1 MRPEPRDGSALST
14 SANPNPVRP
23 LGAPRAG
30 RLPAGPRRL
39 AVVLLAIAVLV
50 LAGCSR
56 NGDGI
61 RGAGTIEMDEV
72 DIASLVGG
80 RLEKLNVVEGDT
92 VSAGDTICVLN
103 RGEVSA
109 DLAAQAAEAERA
121 QAQARDL
128 IQGSR
133 PAELV
138 IAREAVRGAN
148 ADLELA
154 KTEFDRTERL
164 VKQGL
169 AAQADL
175 DRDRAARDAAQA
187 RASSAAE
194 QLRLQEQ
201 GYRHQQVAAAK
212 QGAVAAAA
220 QLQGARSRAD
230 ELILTAPRT
239 GVVLL
244 VNYRAGELVPPSM
257 PVVTLGDPDSLWM
270 RVYVAAPLLTKVH
283 LGAPVE
289 VRPIGVSK
297 PFHGRVVSIA
307 TEAEFTP
314 RAALTEE
321 EQANLVFGVKLV
333 LDRTGGR
340 LKAGLPADA
349 RILTSDARAG
359 SAGTSG
365 PVGASAR

>member
-1 MRPEPRDGSALST
+1 
-14 SANPNPVRP
+14 
-23 LGAPRAG
+23 
-30 RLPAGPRRL
+30 
-39 AVVLLAIAVLV
+39 
-50 LAGCSR
+50 
-56 NGDGI
+56 
-61 RGAGTIEMDEV
+61 MDEV
-72 DIASLVGG
+72 DVASLVGG
-80 RLEKLNVVEGDT
+80 RLEKLNVVEGET
-92 VSAGDTICVLN
+92 VSAGDTLCVLSH
-103 RGEVSA
+103 GEVSA

-128 IQGSR
+128 RQGSR

-138 IAREAVRGAN
+138 IAREAVRAAN

-154 KTEFDRTERL
+154 RTQFDRTERL

-169 AAQADL
+169 SAQADL

-187 RASSAAE
+187 RASSASE
-194 QLRLQEQ
+194 QLGLQEQ
-201 GYRHQQVAAAK
+201 GYRRQQVAAAN
-212 QGAVAAAA
+212 QGAVAALA
-220 QLQGARSRAD
+220 QLQGARSRAE
-230 ELILTAPRT
+230 ELVLTAPRS

-257 PVVTLGDPDSLWM
+257 PVVTMGDPDSLWM

-289 VRPIGVSK
+289 VRPIGVKK
-297 PFHGRVVSIA
+297 PFGGRVVSIA
-307 TEAEFTP
+307 REAEFTP

-349 RILTSDARAG
+349 RILQPSSAAAG
-359 SAGTSG
+359 SGSSATGSG
-365 PVGASAR
+365 VR

>member
-1 MRPEPRDGSALST
+1 MKLHRPG
-14 SANPNPVRP
+14 
-23 LGAPRAG
+23 
-30 RLPAGPRRL
+30 PA
-39 AVVLLAIAVLV
+39 LLAIAVAV
-50 LAGCSR
+50 LAGCSGS
-56 NGDGI
+56 GDAI
-61 RGAGTIEMDEV
+61 RGSGTIEMDEV
-72 DIASLVGG
+72 DVASLVGG
-80 RLEKLNVVEGDT
+80 RLTRLDVAEGDT
-92 VSAGDTICVLN
+92 VAVGDTICVLD
-103 RGEVSA
+103 RGEISA

-128 IQGSR
+128 QQGSR

-138 IAREAVRGAN
+138 IAREALRAAN

-154 KTEFDRTERL
+154 KAEFDRTERL
-164 VKQGL
+164 VKQGVS
-169 AAQADL
+169 APADL
-175 DRDRAARDAAQA
+175 DRARASRDAALA

-194 QLRLQEQ
+194 QVRLQEE
-201 GYRHQQVAAAK
+201 GYRRQQVAAAK
-212 QGAVAAAA
+212 QGAAAAIA
-220 QLQGARSRAD
+220 QLQGAKSRAE
-230 ELILTAPRT
+230 ELVLTAPRS

-297 PFHGRVVSIA
+297 PYRARVVSIA

-333 LDRTGGR
+333 LDRTGGT

-349 RILTSDARAG
+349 RILS
-359 SAGTSG
+359 SG
-365 PVGASAR
+365 AGASAPTSAGGAVGPGGAKGAAGGASAAGNGAR